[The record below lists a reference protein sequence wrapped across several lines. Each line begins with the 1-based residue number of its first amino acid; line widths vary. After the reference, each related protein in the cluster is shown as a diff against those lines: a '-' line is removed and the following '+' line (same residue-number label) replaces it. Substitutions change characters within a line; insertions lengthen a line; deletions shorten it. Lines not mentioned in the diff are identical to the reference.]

1 MNKDYKIEFN
11 REDIVNRLNYL
22 LGEIDKN
29 NYNIYYGSV
38 KDDYIIKIVNYL
50 ELLKWELELEK
61 I

>member
-1 MNKDYKIEFN
+1 MNKDYKIQFN
-11 REDIVNRLNYL
+11 REDIINRLNYL
-22 LGEIDKN
+22 LEEIN
-29 NYNIYYGSV
+29 NYDNSIYHGYV